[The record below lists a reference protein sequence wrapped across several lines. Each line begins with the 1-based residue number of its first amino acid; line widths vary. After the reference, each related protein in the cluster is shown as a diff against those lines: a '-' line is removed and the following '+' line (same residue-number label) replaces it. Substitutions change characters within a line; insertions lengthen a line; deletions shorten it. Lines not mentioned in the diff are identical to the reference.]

1 MGDLFTTVIIC
12 KKCHYN
18 LEKISGLCNKLSF
31 THSPK
36 QYKIPSSV
44 YILKCLE
51 GSLFFNILYI
61 FVLLYFWE
69 EGKEVGK
76 IWNAYFLIEIFPT
89 LIFISLWLSYGI
101 DYVLPRGG
109 RGAFVCGWVRNC
121 FVGSSFFLCS
131 FSFQEFSQKWF
142 ANKLVTKIRLSC
154 GISFVNR
161 VSKLCSANLAM
172 VKREVF
178 FWPLRNI

>member
-31 THSPK
+31 TRSPK
-36 QYKIPSSV
+36 QYKIPSSL

-61 FVLLYFWE
+61 FVLSYFWE
-69 EGKEVGK
+69 EEEKEVEK
-76 IWNAYFLIEIFPT
+76 YEM
-89 LIFISLWLSYGI
+89 LIFWLRFFLHLYLYLC
-101 DYVLPRGG
+101 D
-109 RGAFVCGWVRNC
+109 WVMELTMFC
-121 FVGSSFFLCS
+121 QEGEGSICLRLGQKLFCWLQFFLCS